1 MEAAPEI
8 VALDEGGAV
17 LPLASEEAAE
27 TVASGD
33 PYFKDGAIY
42 RGWSDTGGLR
52 CDCITGKLYAF
63 RSWQRSSGCVRCL
76 RTSATATGPIYME
89 ADTYILTGD

>member
-1 MEAAPEI
+1 METAPEI
-8 VALDEGGAV
+8 VALDEGGEV

-42 RGWSDTGGLR
+42 RGWSDN
-52 CDCITGKLYAF
+52 
-63 RSWQRSSGCVRCL
+63 RCL
-76 RTSATATGPIYME
+76 PSYCTTCKLHAFS
-89 ADTYILTGD
+89 